1 MAKGLLR
8 KALHGAAKSS
18 SEILGAKI
26 QDMRQKRLM
35 DYEAGQRMAEA
46 EQQNTWTTQR
56 DERLAGQQATAAE
69 LAHQRAVQRDVFG
82 AGTQA
87 NLDRES
93 EEIAQTNRLA
103 LEGTRLAADKELQ
116 GVRSQADIALEDRRT
131 ANRLAEMKRENELR
145 TEQARAEAASK
156 GIDLKNIKIVQY
168 DAQGEPIEIEMSG
181 HVDPETLEVW
191 FVDPDTNKLTT
202 TRQQQAASQEQAF
215 LANSAQFAQKV
226 RDDDRTQTQIAR
238 TAAQWYQNSPDQLPL
253 EDHLVAMGDKRS
265 IFEQEIERLRTGEPT
280 TAPQAEPE
288 APAAVSA
295 PSNVNV
301 VPSMLTRAT
310 QAVGSAMQADAERA
324 TQARQTVDA
333 SAADRQADYVLSFI
347 NRPTSTPGM
356 ITLPEVTMLNRF
368 RLEKALE
375 SNKLTE
381 AQKTALRAHLGR

>member
-46 EQQNTWTTQR
+46 EQQNTWTTER
-56 DERLAGQQATAAE
+56 DERLAGQQATQAE
-69 LAHQRAVQRDVFG
+69 LAHQQAIQRDVFG
-82 AGTQA
+82 AGMRT
-87 NLDRES
+87 NLDRETES
-93 EEIAQTNRLA
+93 IAQANRLA
-103 LEGTRLAADKELQ
+103 LEGTRSAADIELEN
-116 GVRSQADIALEDRRT
+116 VRSRNDMTRVEK
-131 ANRLAEMKRENELR
+131 EHELR
-145 TEQARAEAASK
+145 LEQAKAEAASK
-156 GIDLKNIKIVQY
+156 GIELKSIKVVQY
-168 DAQGEPIEIEMSG
+168 DDQGAPVEVEMSG
-181 HVDPETLEVW
+181 YVDPQTLEVW